1 MNIAQNINIQTINEL
16 PSPEAFIKKIGNYER
31 NGYFVSRSRK
41 EITDI
46 LFGFDKRL
54 LCIVGPCSI
63 HDVEMGLEYAMRLK
77 RLSELVKD
85 RMLLVM
91 RVYFEKPRTS
101 IGWKGLILDPH
112 LDQSSD
118 ILSGLTM
125 AREFLAKLIEMEV
138 PTATE
143 LLDPIT
149 PQYIGDLIS
158 WSAIGARTTQSQT
171 HRQLAS
177 GLPMPLGFK
186 NTTDGSIKTAIHAIM
201 AAGNPQTF
209 LGINEKGHAS
219 YIITNGNPNCHI
231 VLRGGIRGPNYD
243 AESIKEVEEKL
254 REHHLPETIMV
265 DCSHDNCNKDPDK
278 QIDVFQSVMKQI
290 QDGNTS
296 IKAVMIESNLQEG
309 QQSFS
314 KKKENLKYGISITDP
329 CISWETTEQLIKEGY
344 QILKEHFESL
354 SILA

>member
-1 MNIAQNINIQTINEL
+1 MNKIQNINIETINEL
-16 PSPEAFIKKIGNYER
+16 PSPEAFIEKIGSTNANR
-31 NGYFVSRSRK
+31 YFVSKIRK

-46 LFGFDKRL
+46 LFTSSDKRI
-54 LCIVGPCSI
+54 LCVVGPCSI
-63 HDVEMGLEYAMRLK
+63 HDVDMGIEYAIRLK
-77 RLSELVKD
+77 RLSEIVKD

-91 RVYFEKPRTS
+91 RAYFEKPRTS

-118 ILSGLTM
+118 ILSGLTL
-125 AREFLAKLIEMEV
+125 AREFLIKLIGMEI

-149 PQYIGDLIS
+149 PQYIGDLIT

-186 NTTDGSIKTAIHAIM
+186 NTTDGSIKTAIHAIT
-201 AAGNPQTF
+201 AAANPQTF

-219 YIITNGNPNCHI
+219 YIMTKGNPNCHI

-243 AESIKEVEEKL
+243 SDSIKEVEEKL
-254 REHHLPETIMV
+254 QEHRLPKTIMV
-265 DCSHDNCNKDPDK
+265 DCSHDNCNKDPGK
-278 QIDVFQSVMKQI
+278 QVQVFQSVLNQI
-290 QDGNTS
+290 QNGNTS
-296 IKAVMIESNLQEG
+296 IKAIMLESNLNEG
-309 QQSFS
+309 QQPFS
-314 KKKENLKYGISITDP
+314 LGKENLKYGVSITDP
-329 CISWETTEQLIKEGY
+329 CISWETTEALILEGY
-344 QILKEHFESL
+344 KILRN
-354 SILA
+354 

>member
-1 MNIAQNINIQTINEL
+1 MNKVQNINIQTIKEL
-16 PSPEAFIKKIGNYER
+16 PSPEAFVAKVGKNE
-31 NGYFVSRSRK
+31 NHGYFVSRSRR

-46 LFGFDKRL
+46 LFGKDKRL
-54 LCIVGPCSI
+54 LCVVGPCSI
-63 HDVEMGLEYAMRLK
+63 HDVEMGLEYATRLK

-118 ILSGLTM
+118 ILTGLTM
-125 AREFLAKLIEMEV
+125 AREFLAELIGMEV
-138 PTATE
+138 ATATE

-186 NTTDGSIKTAIHAIM
+186 NTTDGSIRTAIHAIM

-219 YIITNGNPNCHI
+219 YIITKGNPNCHI
-231 VLRGGIRGPNYD
+231 VLRGSVRGANYEK
-243 AESIKEVEEKL
+243 ESIRDVEEKL

-265 DCSHDNCNKDPDK
+265 DCSHDNCNKDPGK
-278 QIDVFQSVMKQI
+278 QVDVFRSVMKQI

-296 IKAVMIESNLQEG
+296 IKAVMIESNLHEG

-314 KKKENLKYGISITDP
+314 HEKGNLEYGVSITDP
-329 CISWETTEQLIKEGY
+329 CISWETTEKLIKEGY
-344 QILKEHFESL
+344 QLLKDRL
-354 SILA
+354 